1 MVQPCVP
8 TPPQRKDDALVLA
21 RDGLGQALA
30 ADVAG
35 QERPWALAVAEAL
48 ARVETALRQHRAVA
62 KAPEGLFAMVDET
75 RPTLARQADGL
86 RGDHDDILQQVLDL
100 RKAVQRAA
108 GALQASANPARR
120 KDAGE
125 VTDFGTIRQQAEQL
139 LTGLQHNQ
147 DAETRLVL
155 ESVTTDIGVGD

>member
-1 MVQPCVP
+1 MPWSSPGTCW
-8 TPPQRKDDALVLA
+8 A
-21 RDGLGQALA
+21 R
-30 ADVAG
+30 
-35 QERPWALAVAEAL
+35 L

-86 RGDHDDILQQVLDL
+86 RGDHDDILKQILDL

-108 GALQASANPARR
+108 GAMQASANPALR

-139 LTGLQHNQ
+139 LAGLQQNQ